1 MSKPSVIRIL
11 LAEDHQLMRDGLRAL
26 LDVQDDMTII
36 GDVCDGADAVTQALD
51 RGPDVVLMDVG
62 LPGLN
67 GVEAARKIR
76 AERPDIEVIMLT
88 MHDDAATVDRA
99 LRAGARGF
107 MVKGC
112 GIDELREAIR
122 TVRRGEV
129 YLHSSISHFV
139 LQGYLRSNSDEE
151 PAVDE
156 TLTPREREILQLI
169 AEGNTSQEIADRL
182 QLKPKTVQNYRA
194 QIMDKLGERS
204 TAGLV
209 RYALRLGLA
218 Q

>member
-36 GDVCDGADAVTQALD
+36 GDVSDGADAVTQSLD

-67 GVEAARKIR
+67 GIEAARKIR

>member
-11 LAEDHQLMRDGLRAL
+11 LAEDHLLMRDGLRAL

-36 GDVCDGADAVTQALD
+36 GDVSDGADAVTQALD

-67 GVEAARKIR
+67 GIEAARKIR

-112 GIDELREAIR
+112 GIDELRDAIR